1 MFSGIIEQ
9 TGRVLRRDRRGEILE
24 LTVETREWVREL
36 KQGQSVSVNGVCLT
50 IAGLRKNGF
59 KVQVVPETLKS
70 TNLGDLKEGD
80 AVNLERSL
88 KLSERLDGHFVLGH
102 VDGVG
107 KITKLIQENGNVM
120 LQIHAPGALMRHL
133 VNKGSVA
140 LDGVSLTVQD
150 VGEDSF
156 KVALIPFTIERT
168 NLGKKR
174 EGDLVNLEAD
184 ILSKYVQKQI
194 AGSDSKLTVEFLK
207 EQGF

>member
-1 MFSGIIEQ
+1 MFTGIIER

-50 IAGLRKNGF
+50 IAGLVKNGF
-59 KVQVVPETLKS
+59 KVQLVPETLKS

-174 EGDLVNLEAD
+174 EGDKVNLEAD